1 MSKKQSGLGRD
12 FYSLLDD
19 NIIESKGE
27 TNTELRIADI
37 EPRSDQP
44 RKDFDQQQLQSL
56 ADSIAEHGVLQPI
69 IVREN
74 VNAPG
79 TYEIIAGERRW
90 RASKMAGLT
99 MIPAVIVTGDDMK
112 VAQVSLIEN
121 LQRQDLNPVEEA
133 LAYSA
138 LMERFSM
145 TQEQVAKQAGKS
157 RSAVA
162 NMLRLLD
169 LPDEIL
175 ILLKNGTL
183 STGHARAILG
193 LNAAEDMIPVAQKVI
208 AKDLSVRDTEHL
220 VRFYN
225 NKSGHDEEDE
235 ETPATQKNV
244 YMKEIESRAM
254 KSLGR
259 KIRIHMT
266 NRKKTVELTFDS
278 DEDLEALLRQICGDD
293 IFPDSE
299 ES

>member
-193 LNAAEDMIPVAQKVI
+193 LNAAEDMMPVAQKVI
-208 AKDLSVRDTEHL
+208 DKDLSVRDTEHL

-225 NKSGHDEEDE
+225 NKSGHDEEDD

>member
-99 MIPAVIVTGDDMK
+99 MIPAIIVTGDDMK

-193 LNAAEDMIPVAQKVI
+193 LNAAEDMMPVAQKVI
-208 AKDLSVRDTEHL
+208 DKDLSVRDTEHL

-225 NKSGHDEEDE
+225 NKSGHDEEDD

>member
-133 LAYSA
+133 LAYNA

-193 LNAAEDMIPVAQKVI
+193 LNAAEDMMPVAQKVI
-208 AKDLSVRDTEHL
+208 TKDLSVRDTEHL

>member
-193 LNAAEDMIPVAQKVI
+193 LNAAEDMMPVAQKVI

-225 NKSGHDEEDE
+225 NKGRHDEEDE

>member
-193 LNAAEDMIPVAQKVI
+193 LDAAEDMMPVAQKVI
-208 AKDLSVRDTEHL
+208 AKAA
-220 VRFYN
+220 F
-225 NKSGHDEEDE
+225 
-235 ETPATQKNV
+235 
-244 YMKEIESRAM
+244 RA
-254 KSLGR
+254 
-259 KIRIHMT
+259 
-266 NRKKTVELTFDS
+266 
-278 DEDLEALLRQICGDD
+278 
-293 IFPDSE
+293 
-299 ES
+299 

>member
-175 ILLKNGTL
+175 IFLKNGTL

-193 LNAAEDMIPVAQKVI
+193 LNAAEDMMPVAQKVI

>member
-1 MSKKQSGLGRD
+1 M
-12 FYSLLDD
+12 
-19 NIIESKGE
+19 
-27 TNTELRIADI
+27 RIADI

-193 LNAAEDMIPVAQKVI
+193 LNAAEDMMPVAQKVI

>member
-1 MSKKQSGLGRD
+1 MAKKQSGLGRD

-19 NIIESKGE
+19 NMIEGKGAS
-27 TNTELRIADI
+27 NTELRISDV

-56 ADSIAEHGVLQPI
+56 ADSISEHGVLQPI

-74 VNAPG
+74 PNAPQ

-90 RASKMAGLT
+90 RASKLAGLT
-99 MIPAVIVTGDDMK
+99 TIPAVVVTGDDLK

-138 LMERFSM
+138 LIERFSM
-145 TQEQVAKQAGKS
+145 TQEQIARQAGKS

-175 ILLKNGTL
+175 LLLKNGTL

-193 LNAAEDMIPVAQKVI
+193 LRNQSEMAIVAQKVL

-225 NKSGHDEEDE
+225 NKAAGIVDDGDAA
-235 ETPATQKNV
+235 PTQKNV
-244 YMKEIESRAM
+244 YMKEIEARAM
-254 KSLGR
+254 KTLGR
-259 KIRIHMT
+259 RIKIHMT
-266 NRKKTVELTFDS
+266 NRKKTVELAFDS
-278 DEDLEALLRQICGDD
+278 DEDLEALLRQICGES
-293 IFPDSE
+293 IFSDNNI
-299 ES
+299 

>member
-193 LNAAEDMIPVAQKVI
+193 LNAAEDMMPVAQKVI

-225 NKSGHDEEDE
+225 NKGGHDEEDE

>member
-56 ADSIAEHGVLQPI
+56 ADSITEHGVLQPI

-74 VNAPG
+74 QNALG

-169 LPDEIL
+169 LPDEVL
-175 ILLKNGTL
+175 VLLKNGAL

-193 LNAAEDMIPVAQKVI
+193 LNDAEDMMSVAQKVI

-225 NKSGHDEEDE
+225 NKGGHDHEEE
-235 ETPATQKNV
+235 ESPATQRGV
-244 YMKEIESRAM
+244 YMKDIESRAM
-254 KSLGR
+254 KALGR

-278 DEDLEALLRQICGDD
+278 DQDLEALLRQICGDD
-293 IFPDSE
+293 IFTDFE